1 MCSKQQNEKNNEL
14 LSIRM
19 LLFILITLIVI
30 MVRLWIS
37 FSQNLIIGM
46 DGGYYPVQVRSIFK
60 TGHLA
65 FSDVPLY
72 FYFCFFCIKI
82 ASFFGL
88 VINDENIIR
97 VIKII
102 DSMALPLLAIPLF
115 KILSIKGKQ
124 IPLIAAIAILLFAIC
139 SFSPFIMLGDIQKN
153 AFAIPILFW
162 FIYYLDKY
170 LIDDN
175 KRDLL
180 VALILLLVIALT
192 HFGVFAFGIAIL
204 IITIFLVYRGKAIL
218 PSLGVC
224 IISIFII
231 SIFDSNRA
239 FRLLTFW
246 EEIFVVRPFEM
257 HDPMLLPL
265 LLNTIFSYA
274 LAIFGII
281 QYRKFKN
288 DLEYATKS
296 LLLILLTLIF
306 IFGFPLFEIHYVQ
319 RFNVLLFIPQSL
331 LIVILIRINKKKT
344 IPISIFLLIITV
356 IFSSIYF
363 KHDKKAIMGDLA
375 YRDFQNIK
383 KHIPVNSD
391 STIIITR
398 HGVEFWTAWA
408 LNVKVGNDRSLD
420 KLKLDNYNN
429 VFLLQPKNEFGNR
442 PHKPNPFHDQEI
454 SKKSQLIYSSLYFN
468 MFRLE
473 K

>member
-1 MCSKQQNEKNNEL
+1 
-14 LSIRM
+14 
-19 LLFILITLIVI
+19 
-30 MVRLWIS
+30 
-37 FSQNLIIGM
+37 M
-46 DGGYYPVQVRSIFK
+46 DGGYYPVQVRSIFR

-72 FYFCFFCIKI
+72 FYFCAICIKI
-82 ASFFGL
+82 SSLFGL
-88 VINDENIIR
+88 VINDENIIH

-102 DSMALPLLAIPLF
+102 DSIALPLLAIPLF
-115 KILSIKGKQ
+115 KILNIKWQK
-124 IPLIAAIAILLFAIC
+124 IPLIAAIAILLFAIS
-139 SFSPFIMLGDIQKN
+139 SFSPYRMLGDIQKN
-153 AFAIPILFW
+153 AFAIPVLFW

-170 LIDDN
+170 LIEDN

-180 VALILLLVIALT
+180 VAMILLLVIALT

-204 IITIFLVYRGKAIL
+204 IIAIFLVYRGKAIL

-246 EEIFVVRPFEM
+246 NEIFVMRPFEM

-265 LLNTIFSYA
+265 FVNTLFSYG

-288 DLEYATKS
+288 EIDEATKVI
-296 LLLILLTLIF
+296 LILLIILIF

-331 LIVILIRINKKKT
+331 LIVNLIRINIKNT
-344 IPISIFLLIITV
+344 IPLSIFLLLITA
-356 IFSSIYF
+356 IFSFIYF
-363 KHDKKAIMGDLA
+363 KQEKKAIIDDLA

-398 HGVEFWTAWA
+398 HGIEFWTAWA

-420 KLKLDNYNN
+420 KLKLDNYNT
-429 VFLLQPKNEFGNR
+429 VFLLQPKNELGNR
-442 PHKPNPFHDQEI
+442 PRKPNHFHDQGI
-454 SKKSQLIYSSLYFN
+454 PKKSQLIYSSLYFN
-468 MFRLE
+468 MFRLV